1 MVDVVSLVHRRPIVT
16 NYKALRQENVEA
28 FPLLTR
34 HIRLL
39 YPCCVDYLCVK
50 GDSMETIRYL
60 TQWNRLSLCYRD
72 NLWLF
77 ERHSY
82 RGSHEGFQ

>member
-28 FPLLTR
+28 VPLLTR

-39 YPCCVDYLCVK
+39 YPYCLDCFCIK
-50 GDSMETIRYL
+50 GDSMGTIRYL
-60 TQWNRLSLCYRD
+60 TQWNWLCLCSRD

-82 RGSHEGFQ
+82 RGSHERFQ

>member
-16 NYKALRQENVEA
+16 YYKALRQENVEA
-28 FPLLTR
+28 VPLLTR

-39 YPCCVDYLCVK
+39 YPYCLDCFCVK
-50 GDSMETIRYL
+50 GDLMETIRYL
-60 TQWNRLSLCYRD
+60 AQWIRLCLCSRD

-82 RGSHEGFQ
+82 RGSHERFQ